1 MGLKLFCFVVLL
13 LICCASGT
21 GDQLKFF
28 SPVRG
33 EIFIAVKKRIY
44 KEFRRND
51 IFNFVPI
58 EKFGFINNSVFVCVL
73 QKLF

>member
-13 LICCASGT
+13 LICCASGI
-21 GDQLKFF
+21 GDQLNFF

-51 IFNFVPI
+51 IFNFVLL
-58 EKFGFINNSVFVCVL
+58 KNLGL
-73 QKLF
+73 